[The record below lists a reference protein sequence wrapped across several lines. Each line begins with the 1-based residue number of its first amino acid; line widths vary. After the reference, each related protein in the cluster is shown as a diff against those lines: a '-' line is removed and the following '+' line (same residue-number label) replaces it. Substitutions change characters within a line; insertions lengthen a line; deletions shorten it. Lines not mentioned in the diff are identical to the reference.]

1 VVNKLLILA
10 ADAAKYTEL
19 VKSANLPQLEIRT
32 AVDAVSAHTLVAGC
46 NIVLGDPNLVSKV
59 LPSADRLK
67 WVQSSWAGIDHLCR
81 TELRRDYILT
91 NAKGMF
97 GALIGEYVM
106 AYVFALE
113 RQLFRMR
120 KNQLER
126 RWRPLGYRPAK
137 DIRLGIVGLGS
148 IGRELALTA
157 AHFGIRVT
165 GLNRSGRPCDAVEK
179 VYTADDMDAFLAE
192 LDYVV
197 LTLPATPQTRHFI
210 NAAALRL
217 MKPSAV
223 LINVG
228 RGSSII
234 EADLV
239 QALRDGV
246 IGGAVLDVFENEP
259 LAVDSPLWLMP
270 NVFIT
275 PHTSAIS
282 FPEEIARVFI
292 DNYQRFCRDEPLR
305 YVVDFELGY

>member
-1 VVNKLLILA
+1 MSAMPVSLWVVVLLVALA
-10 ADAAKYTEL
+10 LVFDFMNGFHDAANSIATVVSTGVLK
-19 VKSANLPQLEIRT
+19 PQQ
-32 AVDAVSAHTLVAGC
+32 AVIFAAFFNVLAIFVFHLSVAATVGKG
-46 NIVLGDPNLVSKV
+46 IVEPGVVDQHVV
-59 LPSADRLK
+59 
-67 WVQSSWAGIDHLCR
+67 
-81 TELRRDYILT
+81 
-91 NAKGMF
+91 F

-126 RWRPLGYRPAK
+126 RWQPLGYRPAK

-179 VYTADDMDAFLAE
+179 VHTADDMGAFLAE

-197 LTLPATPQTRHFI
+197 LTLPATPHTRHFI

-246 IGGAVLDVFENEP
+246 IGGALLDVFENEP
-259 LAVDSPLWLMP
+259 LAGDSPLWLMP

-292 DNYQRFCRDEPLR
+292 DNYQRFCRGERLR
-305 YVVDFELGY
+305 HVVDFELGY